1 MTSLFCYYFNKCKRM
16 TRKVHV
22 FAGECALREK
32 FTRARRAVPEPSSPG
47 RLWDPW
53 FTAQLDSACIN
64 PAWKHSPSWA
74 YLKQNQTCLNQPFK
88 KFRHFTERRMPSF
101 LSLLS
106 SLHFL
111 SPRFLPPFTRNKG
124 MLLFLYTVD
133 QFHSRGGHA
142 RSPNPRGILKIN
154 FPNKDFSLK

>member
-1 MTSLFCYYFNKCKRM
+1 MCPR
-16 TRKVHV
+16 REVH
-22 FAGECALREK
+22 AS
-32 FTRARRAVPEPSSPG
+32 PQSSPRTFQPRAALG
-47 RLWDPW
+47 SLV
-53 FTAQLDSACIN
+53 
-64 PAWKHSPSWA
+64 HSPARFSVHQPS
-74 YLKQNQTCLNQPFK
+74 LETQPFMSIPEQNQTCLNQPFK
-88 KFRHFTERRMPSF
+88 KFRHFTEKRMLSF

-111 SPRFLPPFTRNKG
+111 SPHFLPPFTRNKG
-124 MLLFLYTVD
+124 MLLSLYAVD